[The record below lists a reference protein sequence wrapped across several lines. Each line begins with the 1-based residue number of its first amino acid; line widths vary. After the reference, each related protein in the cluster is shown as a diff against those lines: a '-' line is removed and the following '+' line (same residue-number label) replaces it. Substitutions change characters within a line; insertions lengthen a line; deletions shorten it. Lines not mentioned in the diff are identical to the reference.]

1 MRDPAL
7 EMMDQGAR
15 IIESLGDEYGKEHT
29 RAGITK
35 DNWKSLRQDEIW
47 TAEQAAD
54 ARSFI
59 TEVINASLTVAGIP
73 AGSMPGQYVAVVIY
87 RLVKPSNWLTACH
100 RVPETYNAVQ
110 ASGVAVSSEIV
121 PMDVR
126 QIMALV
132 LEYAARDRAV
142 LGPPGKLELPEGFE
156 KARRDGNKLQT

>member
-15 IIESLGDEYGKEHT
+15 IIESFGDEYGKEHN
-29 RAGITK
+29 RANITK
-35 DNWKSLRQDEIW
+35 DNWKTLRQDEMW

-54 ARSFI
+54 ARSII

-87 RLVKPSNWLTACH
+87 RLVKPCNWLTACH
-100 RVPETYNAVQ
+100 RVPETYNSVQ
-110 ASGVAVSSEIV
+110 ASGVSVSSEIV

-142 LGPPGKLELPEGFE
+142 QGPPGKLELPEGFE
-156 KARRDGNKLQT
+156 KARRDGIKPQT